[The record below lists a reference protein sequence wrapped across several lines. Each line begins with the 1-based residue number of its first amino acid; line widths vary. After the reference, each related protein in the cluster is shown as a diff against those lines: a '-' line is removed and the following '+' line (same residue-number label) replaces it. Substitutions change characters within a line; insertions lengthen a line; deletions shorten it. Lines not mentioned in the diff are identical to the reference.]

1 MSVAALTP
9 PLLSW
14 LSARVDGLRRVALRD
29 FDGMGCGVAAAE
41 ALRAGARGGVSS
53 RGWEPL
59 AAAAAQP
66 PRSVQRASTPSR
78 RRWARFRAG
87 RQCAARRRARAPE
100 ATPTPDDA
108 LPVDSPPASL
118 DVPLLW
124 PAELQQALLAGTSCE
139 STCAQ
144 QAALSQVMHAAL
156 RDGDGDDGAG
166 PSLEEL
172 RWGQSLIL
180 SRAHSGRGKPL
191 ALVPGLDLLNTG
203 GHAAPTAEVAFA
215 DDGAFELV
223 ATRDHAP
230 GEQLLI
236 DYSTPTPHRM
246 LRLYGFVPA
255 RGDGGGA
262 ATEEALLPLLP
273 ADGDGGA
280 AAAARALEAL
290 ALAAPSRCAGPT
302 TAAPPSCCSSR
313 ARLLDAERNAP
324 VLGAALD
331 GRRRSATAPP
341 RAPPSGPRLRRRGGA
356 RGRGGRRPSA
366 ARKRRCCAA
375 RWMRW
380 RRGCADSKAA
390 AGLGRQ
396 AFGHHPAQE
405 DVLASLPSSRMA
417 ACLRPPAERGG
428 AAARGRE
435 PSVQFRYSPATHA
448 SCHICARAGRAAAQ
462 LNGSVEPQPRCA
474 ERRSHLHRSPGR
486 SARCRGSGGQAPR
499 TAALM
504 HLPWHAISSGL
515 ALKWA

>member
-1 MSVAALTP
+1 MSVAALSP
-9 PLLSW
+9 PLLGW

-41 ALRAGARGGVSS
+41 ALRAGACVLRVP
-53 RGWEPL
+53 RACWEPFGADAARAAAPSAAARVDAVAASMGAGSALADSVLL
-59 AAAAAQP
+59 AAALVRQK
-66 PRSVQRASTPSR
+66 R
-78 RRWARFRAG
+78 R
-87 RQCAARRRARAPE
+87 
-100 ATPTPDDA
+100 PTPDDA
-108 LPVDSPPASL
+108 PFVDSLPASL

-280 AAAARALEAL
+280 AAAARALEAAGL
-290 ALAAPSRCAGPT
+290 GRTVALRWADDGRSAVALPVPGAGAPRS
-302 TAAPPSCCSSR
+302 
-313 ARLLDAERNAP
+313 DAERNALL
-324 VLGAALD
+324 VLGAALE
-331 GRRRSATAPP
+331 RQE
-341 RAPPSGPRLRRRGGA
+341 A
-356 RGRGGRRPSA
+356 RQR
-366 ARKRRCCAA
+366 
-375 RWMRW
+375 
-380 RRGCADSKAA
+380 
-390 AGLGRQ
+390 
-396 AFGHHPAQE
+396 H
-405 DVLASLPSSRMA
+405 
-417 ACLRPPAERGG
+417 G
-428 AAARGRE
+428 AAACAA
-435 PSVQFRYSPATHA
+435 VMDHA
-448 SCHICARAGRAAAQ
+448 GVDAAARRRAAAAAD
-462 LNGSVEPQPRCA
+462 LHAA
-474 ERRSHLHRSPGR
+474 EAPLLRGASDAVA
-486 SARCRGSGGQAPR
+486 ARMRG
-499 TAALM
+499 
-504 HLPWHAISSGL
+504 
-515 ALKWA
+515 

>member
-1 MSVAALTP
+1 ML
-9 PLLSW
+9 
-14 LSARVDGLRRVALRD
+14 
-29 FDGMGCGVAAAE
+29 
-41 ALRAGARGGVSS
+41 
-53 RGWEPL
+53 L
-59 AAAAAQP
+59 AAALVRQK
-66 PRSVQRASTPSR
+66 R
-78 RRWARFRAG
+78 R
-87 RQCAARRRARAPE
+87 
-100 ATPTPDDA
+100 PTPDDA
-108 LPVDSPPASL
+108 PFVDSLPASL

-156 RDGDGDDGAG
+156 RDGDGDDGAR

-280 AAAARALEAL
+280 AAAAPSSLEAAGL
-290 ALAAPSRCAGPT
+290 GRTRSRCAGPT
-302 TAAPPSCCSSR
+302 TAAPPSRCPSPAPVRRLGCRAQRAPR
-313 ARLLDAERNAP
+313 ARRRARAAGGRQRH
-324 VLGAALD
+324 GAAACAAVVD
-331 GRRRSATAPP
+331 HAGVDA
-341 RAPPSGPRLRRRGGA
+341 
-356 RGRGGRRPSA
+356 A
-366 ARKRRCCAA
+366 ARRAAAAADLHAAEARRCAA

-380 RRGCADSKAA
+380 RRGCADS
-390 AGLGRQ
+390 
-396 AFGHHPAQE
+396 
-405 DVLASLPSSRMA
+405 
-417 ACLRPPAERGG
+417 
-428 AAARGRE
+428 
-435 PSVQFRYSPATHA
+435 
-448 SCHICARAGRAAAQ
+448 I
-462 LNGSVEPQPRCA
+462 
-474 ERRSHLHRSPGR
+474 
-486 SARCRGSGGQAPR
+486 GQQ
-499 TAALM
+499 
-504 HLPWHAISSGL
+504 L
-515 ALKWA
+515 ALSK

>member
-1 MSVAALTP
+1 MSVAALSPT
-9 PLLSW
+9 LLGW

-41 ALRAGARGGVSS
+41 ALRAGACVLRVP
-53 RGWEPL
+53 RACWEPFGADAARAAAPSAAARVDAVAASMGAGSALADSVLL
-59 AAAAAQP
+59 AAAL
-66 PRSVQRASTPSR
+66 V
-78 RRWARFRAG
+78 
-87 RQCAARRRARAPE
+87 RQKRG
-100 ATPTPDDA
+100 PTPDDA
-108 LPVDSPPASL
+108 PFVDSLPASL

-280 AAAARALEAL
+280 AAAARALEAAWL
-290 ALAAPSRCAGPT
+290 GRTVALRWADDGRYGVLLQDCELTIAAMPQNILRAANASAANASDATADPT
-302 TAAPPSCCSSR
+302 ASDGGDVDTDEA
-313 ARLLDAERNAP
+313 ARLSSLAP
-324 VLGAALD
+324 VITEEILPD
-331 GRRRSATAPP
+331 GTMQVSISTQ
-341 RAPPSGPRLRRRGGA
+341 S
-356 RGRGGRRPSA
+356 
-366 ARKRRCCAA
+366 
-375 RWMRW
+375 
-380 RRGCADSKAA
+380 
-390 AGLGRQ
+390 
-396 AFGHHPAQE
+396 
-405 DVLASLPSSRMA
+405 
-417 ACLRPPAERGG
+417 
-428 AAARGRE
+428 
-435 PSVQFRYSPATHA
+435 T
-448 SCHICARAGRAAAQ
+448 
-462 LNGSVEPQPRCA
+462 
-474 ERRSHLHRSPGR
+474 SHLTTSNN
-486 SARCRGSGGQAPR
+486 
-499 TAALM
+499 TA
-504 HLPWHAISSGL
+504 
-515 ALKWA
+515 